1 MRVVYIETITV
12 LFSKTSTLKPVFK
25 SLCFWVPEKAIV
37 NVNEQQQ
44 FFFFFFFSWK
54 QLLSYCDVNQTQTN
68 SGLGLH
74 VALADSHPGKG

>member
-44 FFFFFFFSWK
+44 FFFIFFF
-54 QLLSYCDVNQTQTN
+54 
-68 SGLGLH
+68 
-74 VALADSHPGKG
+74 